1 LQAVGIVQPE
11 ILLGAL
17 MERAVAGTIHG
28 VLIVPKTK
36 TNFRVWQYRQIVILH
51 VSSSVEV
58 MRTGSNQGRAQYI
71 CRRIYNRIEVNRSVG
86 YGCVWVQRIRQQ
98 GIVPMI
104 LVLAKHAVEGVPL
117 VLADA
122 NLRYI
127 VGIAAVAKI
136 AKVKVV
142 EKCATMIERANFSC
156 ESQQPWPLLQIHQG
170 VVGFLAPVYVGE
182 SVAEFDGLLDVVVA
196 LVDPS
201 LFLHLLRAAH
211 RSRETPNA

>member
-1 LQAVGIVQPE
+1 
-11 ILLGAL
+11 
-17 MERAVAGTIHG
+17 MERAVAGTIRG

-98 GIVPMI
+98 GIIPMI

-117 VLADA
+117 VLGEA

-136 AKVKVV
+136 AQIKVV
-142 EKCATMIERANFSC
+142 EKCAVMIERAKFNG
-156 ESQQPWPLLQIHQG
+156 ESQQPWPLLQIHQC
-170 VVGFLAPVYVGE
+170 VVGFLTPVYVSE
-182 SVAEFDGLLDVVVA
+182 SVTEFDGLLDIVVA
-196 LVDPS
+196 LVDS
-201 LFLHLLRAAH
+201 GLFLRLRAAH
-211 RSRETPNA
+211 RSRETPNAHHEKE